1 MSEQIKFY
9 QLFEVFVQI
18 VYTPYYVLCVYSPV
32 SKNVF
37 SESIKMRPKHLQ

>member
-18 VYTPYYVLCVYSPV
+18 VCTPYVFCMYSPV

-37 SESIKMRPKHLQ
+37 LNL